1 MEGLIYGL
9 VDGGVLIIGA
19 YTGLEIDVWISKLL
33 KKQTNPVLA
42 GIIGAALGNTISDF
56 LGALADP
63 VLREQIVG
71 ITLGCA
77 TAMLLIPLFEIIKRK
92 NGSERNIKR

>member
-1 MEGLIYGL
+1 MDGLIYGL

-33 KKQTNPVLA
+33 KKKANPVLA

-56 LGALADP
+56 MGAIADP
-63 VLREQIVG
+63 VLREQVVG
-71 ITLGCA
+71 ITLGCG
-77 TAMLLIPLFEIIKRK
+77 TAMLLIPMFEWYKRMKK
-92 NGSERNIKR
+92 N